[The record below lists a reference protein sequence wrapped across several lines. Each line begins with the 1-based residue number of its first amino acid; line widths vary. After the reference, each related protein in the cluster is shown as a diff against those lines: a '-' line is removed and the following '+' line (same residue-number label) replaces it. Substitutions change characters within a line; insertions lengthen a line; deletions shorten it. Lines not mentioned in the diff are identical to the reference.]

1 MLFFLGGGNR
11 MNSCMVCKKHVSNPP
26 LSMCTPIPLLG
37 ILQSTN
43 GWVAHSDCLFQIN
56 TTSL

>member
-1 MLFFLGGGNR
+1 
-11 MNSCMVCKKHVSNPP
+11 MNSCMVCKKRVSNPP

-37 ILQSTN
+37 ILRSTN

-56 TTSL
+56 TTSI